1 MKIAVITGL
10 SGQDGFYLSR
20 LLMAK
25 DYQIVGTTHEPEHMI
40 KKSDFNNA
48 KQV

>member
-1 MKIAVITGL
+1 MKNAIITGL

-25 DYQIVGTTHEPEHMI
+25 DYQIVGTTDELEKII
-40 KKSDFNNA
+40 KKAISITPSN
-48 KQV
+48 